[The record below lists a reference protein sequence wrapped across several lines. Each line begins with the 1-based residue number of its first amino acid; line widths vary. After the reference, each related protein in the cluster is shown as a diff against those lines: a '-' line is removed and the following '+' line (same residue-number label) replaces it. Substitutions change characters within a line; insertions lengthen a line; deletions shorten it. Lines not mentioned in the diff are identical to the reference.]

1 MIRAQHPS
9 NNRVL
14 GAPAGWDQKELPISA
29 LPVTDVS
36 VEGKAAVM
44 SFWRPTPEEIA
55 AIQAGAL
62 VSLLVLGNSMPPVS
76 LTVDTP

>member
-1 MIRAQHPS
+1 MNKIQHPS

-14 GAPAGWDQKELPISA
+14 GAPKGWDQKELPCDA
-29 LPVTDVS
+29 LPVTDVTI
-36 VEGKAAVM
+36 EGHPAVM

-62 VSLLVLGNSMPPVS
+62 IALSVIGSTMPPVA
-76 LTVDTP
+76 LMVIP